1 MENQPKKNN
10 LKSKIFLKMCSPPGP
25 EYSNTDFH
33 DCIFFGFLPKVMIC
47 SDYSDSEQ
55 SM

>member
-1 MENQPKKNN
+1 
-10 LKSKIFLKMCSPPGP
+10 MCSPPGP
-25 EYSNTDFH
+25 EYSSTDFH

-55 SM
+55 SMYVVDSIWIGM